1 MERQDP
7 SVARVASIVEL
18 CTMVDDLLATSS
30 GEIRMTQLK
39 ERVRWFHRKRLD
51 QHALGYR
58 TLVELFDHTDLAA
71 KFALEGPLNQL
82 TLVWRRDVDLYT
94 TTPPTTTTTTKC
106 ARTLRGMCSWPLL
119 EGQDLVTLP
128 NVGSYRRTRGGRLR
142 TAAKLSSGGERMQPS
157 LPHLAQR
164 AEWMLLLQRQQSL
177 QPQQPEQQPQQEL
190 QEQQPLPPMEVQP
203 HLSLQVFH
211 QWQHRQQQQLQQLQ
225 LQLQQLQQ
233 HQQLQH
239 KEQEQQQRQQPE
251 PLYILPLQDTGLDQP
266 RYHAAH
272 LDLDA
277 FTGAPP
283 GIVCPRPPPGLE
295 HCGIQASKCRADEQL
310 GTDDECLSLSSSSF
324 ETPLSSFEVMPDAPG
339 NQPNRAMNT
348 LMVRNTFFAYTQEL
362 HGTTALPF

>member
-1 MERQDP
+1 MEGTDQP
-7 SVARVASIVEL
+7 EACVASIVEL
-18 CTMVDDLLATSS
+18 CSVVDALLATSH

-94 TTPPTTTTTTKC
+94 TTPLTTTTTTKC
-106 ARTLRGMCSWPLL
+106 ALTLRGMCSWPLL

-142 TAAKLSSGGERMQPS
+142 TAAKLSSGGEQMQPS

-211 QWQHRQQQQLQQLQ
+211 QWQHRQQQQLQQLTMTRRCRMRRPSAANRRRGLRKAQ
-225 LQLQQLQQ
+225 LAIRT
-233 HQQLQH
+233 HVA
-239 KEQEQQQRQQPE
+239 
-251 PLYILPLQDTGLDQP
+251 IS
-266 RYHAAH
+266 AASMREGSGVKM
-272 LDLDA
+272 LIDA
-277 FTGAPP
+277 GAAT
-283 GIVCPRPPPGLE
+283 CA
-295 HCGIQASKCRADEQL
+295 CGDASWRSRVD
-310 GTDDECLSLSSSSF
+310 
-324 ETPLSSFEVMPDAPG
+324 
-339 NQPNRAMNT
+339 
-348 LMVRNTFFAYTQEL
+348 
-362 HGTTALPF
+362 